1 VVVIFGVAKPDRL
14 IEPNGLFIATEV
26 VPVMTPAPVIP
37 PVPVAVNVIAE
48 PLRAPPILKG
58 LFVPVFIS
66 DRVPP
71 VAVIEFVIAMPPLA
85 VLVRL
90 NPPKPAVEAPL
101 PVSAME
107 FVKVTPTAAVPTV

>member
-1 VVVIFGVAKPDRL
+1 M

-58 LFVPVFIS
+58 LLVPVLMS
-66 DRVPP
+66 ESAAP
-71 VAVIEFVIAMPPLA
+71 VALIELVIAMPPLA

-90 NPPKPAVEAPL
+90 NPPRPAVDTPL
-101 PVSAME
+101 PVSATE